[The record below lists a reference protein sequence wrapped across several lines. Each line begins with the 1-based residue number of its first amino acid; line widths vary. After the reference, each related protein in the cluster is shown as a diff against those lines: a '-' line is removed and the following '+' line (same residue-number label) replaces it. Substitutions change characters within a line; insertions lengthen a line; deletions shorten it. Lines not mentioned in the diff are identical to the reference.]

1 MFIHVSWPS
10 PSDPIYLA
18 NTTEQNARKSLYG
31 VNSVPWTQFDG
42 VIHSSSYLTAYNNR
56 MAVPCHL
63 DILACRNGGSSSGS
77 VSIRLIAEQD
87 LGMTSTRAFA
97 ILLEDDVPGAG
108 YWSGST
114 FPFAFR
120 DNLTGV
126 AGTVVEFSAPYPD
139 TVFVEAPYNLNPSWV
154 TTNLYLATFVQAY
167 SSGDKEVANSRFDN
181 FLGLPQ
187 GVEDGAPE
195 PGMTSVFAGPNP
207 TCGVFTVSASMP
219 EGDSGLV
226 TVIDIAGREV
236 ASFDASALPVQV
248 SAPGPGVYFV
258 RLSTSSGG
266 LDASRLVVLE

>member
-1 MFIHVSWPS
+1 MFVHVSWPS

-63 DILACRNGGSSSGS
+63 DILACRNGGTSSGI

-108 YWSGST
+108 YWSSST
-114 FPFAFR
+114 FPYAFR
-120 DNLTGV
+120 DNLMGV

-139 TVFVEAPYNLNPSWV
+139 TVFVEVPYNLSPSWV
-154 TTNLYLATFVQAY
+154 ATNLYLATFVQAY
-167 SSGDKEVANSRFDN
+167 SSSDKEVANSRFDN

-187 GVEDGAPE
+187 GMEDGAP
-195 PGMTSVFAGPNP
+195 GAGATSVTAEPNP
-207 TCGVFTVSASMP
+207 SIGLFTVSASMP
-219 EGDSGLV
+219 EGVSGLV
-226 TVIDIAGREV
+226 TIFDMAGREL

-248 SAPGPGVYFV
+248 AAPGPGVYFA

-266 LDASRLVVLE
+266 LDAARVVVLE